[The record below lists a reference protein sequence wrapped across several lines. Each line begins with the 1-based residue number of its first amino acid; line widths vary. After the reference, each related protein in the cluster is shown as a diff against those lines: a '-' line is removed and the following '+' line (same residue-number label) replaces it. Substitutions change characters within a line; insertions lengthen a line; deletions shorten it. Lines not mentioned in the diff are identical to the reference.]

1 MRRDNPTKEV
11 MEEKMEGKRRT
22 GGKRIIGMIDDL
34 MEKERYSTDTKNNGL
49 ESARLAAKD

>member
-1 MRRDNPTKEV
+1 MKEV
-11 MEEKMEGKRRT
+11 MEEKMEGKRT
-22 GGKRIIGMIDDL
+22 GGKCIISMIDDL